1 MLQSAKLK
9 LAYKPKTD
17 DKERLK
23 LAFSTAISGLQPGVQ
38 ITKGIA
44 SDVGLGPP
52 GLQAGLSGLL
62 LVLNAI
68 QVGFKLYP
76 MRC

>member
-1 MLQSAKLK
+1 MIKSAKFK
-9 LAYKPKTD
+9 SVYKARAD

-23 LAFSTAISGLQPGVQ
+23 LAFSTAINVLETGVQ

-44 SDVGLGPP
+44 SGVGLGPP

-68 QVGFKLYP
+68 QVGF
-76 MRC
+76 